1 MKIIL
6 VYIVKGLEIEADS
19 LPGGSLKFSMAFH
32 SNGFS
37 LDPPLNK
44 FGAVILEEKDTSQSC
59 GIIWNINWS
68 KEPLSDF
75 SKCIDFLSVKLF
87 NVNEIEFPR

>member
-1 MKIIL
+1 MP
-6 VYIVKGLEIEADS
+6 VSPGASGMQPRIEADS

-59 GIIWNINWS
+59 GII
-68 KEPLSDF
+68 
-75 SKCIDFLSVKLF
+75 
-87 NVNEIEFPR
+87 